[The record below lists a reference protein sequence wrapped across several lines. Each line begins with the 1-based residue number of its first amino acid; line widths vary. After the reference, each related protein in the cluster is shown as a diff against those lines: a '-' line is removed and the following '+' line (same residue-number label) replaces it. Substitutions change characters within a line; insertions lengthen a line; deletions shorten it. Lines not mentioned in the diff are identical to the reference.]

1 MTTSRLRRVLVTGFT
16 AVTLFLTLSLSSE
29 IVAQDISTEDVT
41 FEVGGSCAGLAYMN
55 ANQLK
60 AFISAGYSDDFHSF
74 CYPEEPYSCSDY
86 TSYLKGLGRMTTGED
101 GYHCSLQLQF

>member
-1 MTTSRLRRVLVTGFT
+1 MTTGRMLVVITLGLF
-16 AVTLFLTLSLSSE
+16 VTLTLGLSSE
-29 IVAQDISTEDVT
+29 TCAQELSTEDEA

-55 ANQLK
+55 ASQLK
-60 AFISAGYSDDFHSF
+60 AFLNAGYSDDFHSF
-74 CYPEEPYSCSDY
+74 CYPEEPYSCTDY

>member
-1 MTTSRLRRVLVTGFT
+1 MSTGRILAFAAT
-16 AVTLFLTLSLSSE
+16 ALIVILSLGLSSE
-29 IVAQDISTEDVT
+29 IVAQEGSVEEDG
-41 FEVGGSCAGLAYMN
+41 FEVGGSCASLAYLG
-55 ANQLK
+55 AGQLK
-60 AFISAGYSDDFHSF
+60 AFLSSGYSDDFHSF